1 MRIPVFL
8 CPMALLLFACVPA
21 DSNDEYVEIIEEDKP
36 VYETVDF
43 SKDDKTTYDTY
54 EGLIMAGYQ
63 GWFCAGESACAHNT
77 FYHYNGD
84 GQKFRPG
91 PLRNTIDLWPDVSEY
106 EKTYEVPEFRIPSG
120 KKACVYSAYDR
131 STVFLHF
138 KWMKE
143 YGLDGVF
150 MQRFVVETCGN
161 KSTGKTHFNQ
171 VLENAM
177 DASNEY
183 KRAICIM
190 YDLSGSD
197 QSGIEKMVEDAQNL
211 YDKYELGTRNKQ
223 KYYLYENGKPLL
235 AIWGVGFSGRTY
247 DKYLPDVVRRLKQK
261 GFSIMLGVPAYWR
274 TGTADTHQKGSQEYS
289 ILMDLIGEAEVI
301 MPWFVG
307 RYNPT
312 SYSNFAPN
320 IDADIKWAR
329 EKGVKYAPLCYPG
342 YADRNMHPANSVM
355 DRSRG
360 KFYWDQLSYCIGA
373 GAKMIYVAMFDEID
387 EGTAIFKI
395 LNKKDV
401 PDNTPSDTYYVNYI
415 GGNYSISS
423 YRKTDLSG
431 TDFSMKAEDLA
442 VEFQGI
448 ENDLPT
454 DHYLWL
460 TGVARSI
467 LRGSHPFS
475 KNPPVRK

>member
-1 MRIPVFL
+1 MVL
-8 CPMALLLFACVPA
+8 SLFACKPI
-21 DSNDEYVEIIEEDKP
+21 NNEDEYVEIIEDEKP
-36 VYETVDF
+36 VYEAVDF
-43 SKDDKTTYDTY
+43 SKDDIASYDTY

-63 GWFCAGESACAHNT
+63 GWFCAGDSDCAHGS
-77 FYHYNGD
+77 FYHYQGE

-106 EKTYEVPEFRIPSG
+106 DKTYETPDFVYPSG
-120 KKACVYSAYDR
+120 KKAKVYSAYDR

-150 MQRFVVETCGN
+150 MQRFLSETCGN
-161 KSTGKTHFNQ
+161 SSTGKAHFNK
-171 VLENAM
+171 VLDNAM
-177 DASNEY
+177 EASNEY
-183 KRAICIM
+183 HRAISIM
-190 YDLSGSD
+190 YDLSGSNQD
-197 QSGIEKMVEDAQNL
+197 GIKNMVEDARNL
-211 YDKYELGTRNKQ
+211 YEKYDLGTRNKQ

-247 DKYLPDVVRRLKQK
+247 DQYLPDAIRKLKEI
-261 GFSIMLGVPAYWR
+261 GFSIMLGVPTYWR
-274 TGTADTHQKGSQEYS
+274 TGSSDTHLKGSQEYQ
-289 ILMDLIGEAEVI
+289 ILMDLIAEAEVI

-307 RYNPT
+307 RYNPA
-312 SYSNFAPN
+312 SYSGFTPN
-320 IDADIKWAR
+320 IAADIKWAN
-329 EKGVKYAPLCYPG
+329 EHGVKYAPLCYPG

-360 KFYWDQLSYCIGA
+360 KFYWNQLSYCIGA

-387 EGTAIFKI
+387 EGTAIYKI

-401 PDNTPSDTYYVNYI
+401 PDNTPSNSYYVNYI
-415 GGNYSISS
+415 GGNYSTSS
-423 YRKTDLSG
+423 SLRTGLSG
-431 TDFSMKAEDLA
+431 NDFSKKAEDLS
-442 VEFQGI
+442 VVFQGI

-460 TGVARSI
+460 TGVARSM
-467 LRGSHPFS
+467 LRGSTPLS
-475 KNPPVRK
+475 KEVPVRK